1 MTLGT
6 AVMLIALCLLL
17 QGFFSGTEMA
27 LVSSNRALL
36 KAKASEGNSG
46 AALAIEML
54 EVREERLLATC
65 LIGTNLFLIAG
76 TTVTALVLL
85 DHGRHH
91 EWLVT
96 LLYVPLALI
105 FGEAVPKTVY
115 RHFSDALAPVLARP
129 IRTIETVL
137 SPALWIVSRWNAFL
151 KRTLRSEE
159 PSIRR
164 EDIVQLLDDRH
175 GHRINPEERAMIRQ
189 LLAMNEVTAEDRM
202 TPLVDVHAVPSDAT
216 VDEAIALVIQ
226 EGHSRV
232 PVYRE
237 RIDNL
242 VGRIEHRALLF
253 APPTAATVESLM
265 LPVRFVPNTKRGD
278 ELLRE
283 MREASD
289 PFAVVVDEYGGS
301 IGIVTMEDLLEH
313 VVGEIDDER
322 DMLAPGI
329 RRLSEREWRVPART
343 EVAELEE
350 ALGRALPSGDYET
363 VAGLLLAVTGK
374 IPVTGEAIRVGRLT
388 FHVEAASDRAVHMLR
403 VVAPPVAE
411 G

>member
-1 MTLGT
+1 MTPAT
-6 AVMLIALCLLL
+6 AVLLIALCLLA

-36 KAKASEGNSG
+36 KAKAGEGSAG
-46 AALAIEML
+46 AALALEML
-54 EVREERLLATC
+54 EGREERLLATC

-76 TTVTALVLL
+76 TTLTALLL
-85 DHGRHH
+85 VQLGTHQ
-91 EWLVT
+91 EWVVT
-96 LLYVPLALI
+96 MLYVPLGLI

-115 RHFSDALAPVLARP
+115 RHFADALAPVLARP

-137 SPALWIVSRWNAFL
+137 SPALWVVSRWNTLL
-151 KRTLRSEE
+151 KRLLRSEE
-159 PSIRR
+159 PAIRR

-175 GHRINPEERAMIRQ
+175 GHRINSEERAMIRQ
-189 LLAMNEVTAEDRM
+189 LLAMNEVTAEHRM
-202 TPLVDVHAVPSDAT
+202 TPLVDVHAVRVAAS

-237 RIDNL
+237 RIDNI
-242 VGRIEHRALLF
+242 VGRVEHRGLLF
-253 APPTAATVESLM
+253 APPIAVSVESLM
-265 LPVRFVPNTKRGD
+265 VPVRFVPNTKRGD

-313 VVGEIDDER
+313 VVGEIEDER
-322 DMLAPGI
+322 DMHAPGI
-329 RRLSEREWRVPART
+329 RRLSDREWRVPART

-350 ALGRALPSGDYET
+350 VLSRALPPGDYET

-374 IPVTGEAIRVGRLT
+374 IPETGALIRVGRLT
-388 FHVEAASDRAVHMLR
+388 FHVEAASDRAVHMVR
-403 VVAPPVAE
+403 VVAPPVEA
-411 G
+411 